1 MVRTAQNDENRSHFL
16 GMAFA
21 VEQDEAGGPAGVGLL
36 GADGVVLEAD
46 GVTDISTELSAGLV
60 EEFLGVLFHIRAP
73 KCLTCRY
80 FSGIIVQGQGYVN
93 VSAGHHTPEDGV
105 ATALR
110 IRVIP
115 QRQILCKFQDWA
127 IRQRDF
133 CKISQVVGLCGKNT
147 Q

>member
-1 MVRTAQNDENRSHFL
+1 
-16 GMAFA
+16 MAFA
-21 VEQDEAGGPAGVGLL
+21 VEQDEAGGPAGVGLF

-93 VSAGHHTPEDGV
+93 VSARHHTPEDCV

-110 IRVIP
+110 IRAGRRNIVLKWEKSYAAEYCVSI
-115 QRQILCKFQDWA
+115 IE
-127 IRQRDF
+127 
-133 CKISQVVGLCGKNT
+133 VE
-147 Q
+147 

>member
-21 VEQDEAGGPAGVGLL
+21 VEQDEAGGPAGVGLF

-46 GVTDISTELSAGLV
+46 GVTDTSTELSAGLI

-80 FSGIIVQGQGYVN
+80 FYGIIVQGQGYVN

-110 IRVIP
+110 IRIIP
-115 QRQILCKFQDWA
+115 RRQILCRFQHWA
-127 IRQRDF
+127 IRQRNF

>member
-1 MVRTAQNDENRSHFL
+1 
-16 GMAFA
+16 MAFA

-46 GVTDISTELSAGLV
+46 GVTDTSTELSAGLV
-60 EEFLGVLFHIRAP
+60 EEFLGALFHIRAP

-110 IRVIP
+110 IRIIP
-115 QRQILCKFQDWA
+115 QRQILCKFQHWA
-127 IRQRDF
+127 IRHRNF
-133 CKISQVVGLCGKNT
+133 CKISQIVGLCGKNT